1 MRSNQLIELLV
12 KDCNYSF
19 IHLYTF
25 FLVSLISLTRFWCA
39 MFFLMLISLGLDS
52 AMGGLEA
59 CICGLM
65 DEFPN
70 WFKRRKISREIF
82 TGIVIFLSFLISL
95 VNITQ
100 VRRNSLKK
108 NLTKQV
114 YTYTIEL
121 RECVNGV
128 CVCCL

>member
-1 MRSNQLIELLV
+1 
-12 KDCNYSF
+12 
-19 IHLYTF
+19 
-25 FLVSLISLTRFWCA
+25 
-39 MFFLMLISLGLDS
+39 MLISLGLDS

-108 NLTKQV
+108 KILTKQV

-128 CVCCL
+128 CVC